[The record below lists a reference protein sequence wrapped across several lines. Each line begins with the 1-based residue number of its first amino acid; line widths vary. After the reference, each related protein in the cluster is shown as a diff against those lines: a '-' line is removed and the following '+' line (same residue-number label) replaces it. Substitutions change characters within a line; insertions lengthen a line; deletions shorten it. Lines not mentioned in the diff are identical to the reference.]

1 KKINFW
7 NKNDHSINKKHAWYY
22 QIQGQ
27 LHVTKRKTC
36 NDNLKI
42 ERIVQDINFW
52 KFQMEPKLVQF
63 YIECILHELVDPR
76 HTRNMKI
83 RD

>member
-1 KKINFW
+1 MKIEEAIERKKNNFW

-36 NDNLKI
+36 
-42 ERIVQDINFW
+42 
-52 KFQMEPKLVQF
+52 KLVKN
-63 YIECILHELVDPR
+63 E
-76 HTRNMKI
+76 
-83 RD
+83 